1 LNLEDVVGTMTEE
14 PETTF
19 DSLDELFDIGS
30 LFRSSATITFVI
42 QIVSVIIMIGSVVA
56 YLVGGLLPTLNQDM
70 IILLLLVGSIFA
82 LIIFLAAMSV
92 FIRFSRRI
100 GDAVVGPG
108 IQQVRMDTPKIKTVV
123 ITYGILVA
131 LMAVTGVY
139 IWYLLDK
146 NYLALW
152 AESLNSI
159 SMRIFGIALG
169 AFIIALLVQIIIAGV
184 GRSATKVILEVLD
197 ADDSEFLD

>member
-1 LNLEDVVGTMTEE
+1 MAEE
-14 PETTF
+14 TDRPF
-19 DSLDELFDIGS
+19 DSLDDLFDIGS

-42 QIVSVIIMIGSVVA
+42 QIVSVIIMIGSIAA
-56 YLVGGLLPTLNQDM
+56 YLVGGLLPTLDQDLQ
-70 IILLLLVGSIFA
+70 ILLLLVGSVLA

-108 IQQVRMDTPKIKTVV
+108 IQQVKMDTPKIKTVV
-123 ITYGILVA
+123 VTYGLLVA

-139 IWYLLDK
+139 IWYLVDK
-146 NYLALW
+146 NYLAPW
-152 AESLNSI
+152 ALSYDSI
-159 SMRIFGIALG
+159 SLRIFGIALG
-169 AFIIALLVQIIIAGV
+169 AFFISLLIQMIIAGV

>member
-1 LNLEDVVGTMTEE
+1 MTEE
-14 PETTF
+14 GESTF

-30 LFRSSATITFVI
+30 LFKSSATITFVI
-42 QIVSVIIMIGSVVA
+42 QIISVIIMVGSLAA
-56 YLVGGLLPTLNQDM
+56 YLVGGFLPTLNQEM
-70 IILLLLVGSIFA
+70 QILLLLVGSILA
-82 LIIFLAAMSV
+82 LMVFLAAMSV

-108 IQQVRMDTPKIKTVV
+108 IQQVRLDTPKIKTVV
-123 ITYGILVA
+123 ITYGLLVA

-139 IWYLLDK
+139 IWYLVDK
-146 NYLALW
+146 NYLAPW

-169 AFIIALLVQIIIAGV
+169 AFFITLLIQVIIAGV